1 MRTLFNK
8 VLVEIARTDQ
18 RIWMVLADIG
28 YGEIE
33 PFRDTFP
40 DRWYNCGVAE
50 QNMTG
55 VACGVAMEGNI
66 AITYSI
72 ANFPTLRCLEQIR
85 NDVCYHN
92 ANVKIV
98 IIGGGLAYGAL
109 GVSHQATEDIA
120 IMRALPNMT
129 VFCPCD
135 FAEAEAGVHAMI
147 AHDGPFYYRC
157 GYKKEPPVHFGPIDF
172 RLGQAIQVRDG
183 RDLTFLF
190 TGTIGNQVAEAA
202 EMLGRDGIQCRV
214 LSIHTVKPIDRTAIL
229 AAARETGGIVVVEE
243 HQLSGG
249 LGSAV
254 AEVLID
260 ACVAPQRFLR
270 IALPDV
276 YVSKVGTHEW
286 LLDQYGL
293 SSCKI
298 ADAVRTMLGGK
309 QGEPDCVK
317 RTAIGQRT
325 EC

>member
-1 MRTLFNK
+1 MRSLFNDT
-8 VLVEIARTDQ
+8 LVDIAKKDD
-18 RIWMVLADIG
+18 RIFMILADIG

-33 PFRDTFP
+33 PFRDAFP

-98 IIGGGLAYGAL
+98 IIGGGLAYGPL

-120 IMRALPNMT
+120 IMRALPNMV

-147 AHDGPFYYRC
+147 EYDGPLYYRC
-157 GYKKEPPVHFGPIDF
+157 GYKQEPDIHNEAIDF
-172 RLGQAIQVRDG
+172 QLGKAIQVRDG
-183 RDLTFLF
+183 EDLTFLF
-190 TGTIGNQVAEAA
+190 TGTIGNQVVPAA
-202 EMLGRDGIQCRV
+202 DELAQRGVGARV
-214 LSIHTVKPIDRTAIL
+214 ISVHTVKPIDEQAIL
-229 AAARETGGIVVVEE
+229 DAARETGGLVIVEE
-243 HQLSGG
+243 HQMLGG
-249 LGSAV
+249 LGGAV
-254 AEVLID
+254 SEVL
-260 ACVAPQRFLR
+260 ARHCVAAKRFLHL
-270 IALPDV
+270 ALPDL
-276 YVSKVGTHEW
+276 YISKVGTHEW

-293 SSCKI
+293 STPRI
-298 ADAVRTMLGGK
+298 VDAVIRGGFT
-309 QGEPDCVK
+309 GS
-317 RTAIGQRT
+317 
-325 EC
+325 

>member
-1 MRTLFNK
+1 MRSLFNK
-8 VLVEIARTDQ
+8 VLVDIAREDE
-18 RIWMVLADIG
+18 RIWMILADIG

-33 PFRDTFP
+33 PFRDAFP
-40 DRWYNCGVAE
+40 KRWFNCGVAE

-98 IIGGGLAYGAL
+98 IIGGGLAYGPL

-120 IMRALPNMT
+120 IMRALPNMV
-129 VFCPCD
+129 VFCPGD

-157 GYKKEPPVHFGPIDF
+157 GYKKEPPIHAGPIQF
-172 RLGQAIQVRDG
+172 ELGKAITACEGSDA
-183 RDLTFLF
+183 TIIF
-190 TGTIGNQVAEAA
+190 TGTIGNQVMPAA
-202 EMLGRDGIQCRV
+202 EQLAAEGIGCRV
-214 LSIHTVKPIDRTAIL
+214 ISLHTVKPIDRAAIV
-229 AAARETGGIVVVEE
+229 AAARETGAIFTVEE
-243 HQLSGG
+243 HQLQGG

-254 AEVLID
+254 AEVLCD
-260 ACVAPQRFLR
+260 EGAAPEKFLR
-270 IALPDV
+270 LGLPDT
-276 YVSKVGTHEW
+276 YVSRVGTHEW

-293 SSCKI
+293 SAPKI
-298 ADAVRTMLGGK
+298 AARVKACLK
-309 QGEPDCVK
+309 GE
-317 RTAIGQRT
+317 
-325 EC
+325 

>member
-8 VLVEIARTDQ
+8 VLVERAKKDK
-18 RIWMVLADIG
+18 RIYMILADIG

-40 DRWYNCGVAE
+40 GRWYNCGVAE

-92 ANVKIV
+92 VNVKVV

-120 IMRALPNMT
+120 IMRALPNMV

-135 FAEAEAGVHAMI
+135 FAEAEAGVHAMLDY
-147 AHDGPFYYRC
+147 DGPFYYRC
-157 GYKKEPPVHFGPIDF
+157 GYKKEPPVHEGPI
-172 RLGQAIQVRDG
+172 RLKLGKSIQVRDG
-183 RDLTFLF
+183 SDATIIF
-190 TGTIGNQVAEAA
+190 TGTIGNQVTPAAEALA
-202 EMLGRDGIQCRV
+202 EQGICCRV
-214 LSIHTVKPIDRTAIL
+214 ISMHTVKPIDRKAIV
-229 AAARETGGIVVVEE
+229 AAAKETGAIITVEE
-243 HQLSGG
+243 HQLNGG

-254 AEVLID
+254 AEVLCD
-260 ACVAPQRFLR
+260 ECAAPRKFLR
-270 IALPDV
+270 LGLPDK
-276 YVSKVGTHEW
+276 YISKVGGHEW

-293 SSCKI
+293 SAPKI
-298 ADAVRTMLGGK
+298 EKTVRTLLAK
-309 QGEPDCVK
+309 
-317 RTAIGQRT
+317 
-325 EC
+325 

>member
-1 MRTLFNK
+1 MRTFFNK
-8 VLVEIARTDQ
+8 VLLDIAGKDP
-18 RIWMVLADIG
+18 RISMILADIG

-33 PFRDTFP
+33 PFRDAFP

-98 IIGGGLAYGAL
+98 IIGGGLAYGPL

-120 IMRALPNMT
+120 IMRALPNMV

-157 GYKKEPPVHFGPIDF
+157 GYKKEPPVHSGKIDF
-172 RLGQAIQVRDG
+172 QLGKAIRVREGADA
-183 RDLTFLF
+183 TIFF
-190 TGTIGNQVAEAA
+190 TGTIGNQAAAAA
-202 EMLGRDGIQCRV
+202 ELLERDGIRCRV
-214 LSIHTVKPIDRTAIL
+214 ESLHTVKPIDRAAIV
-229 AAARETGGIVVVEE
+229 AAARETGGIITVEE
-243 HQLSGG
+243 HQLAGG
-249 LGSAV
+249 LGGAV
-254 AEVLID
+254 AEVLCD
-260 ACVAPQRFLR
+260 EGVVPQRFLR
-270 IALPDV
+270 LGLPDC
-276 YVSKVGTHEW
+276 YVSRVGTHPW

-293 SSCKI
+293 VAPKL
-298 ADAVRTMLGGK
+298 AVRIKEYLRQPVAGAS
-309 QGEPDCVK
+309 V
-317 RTAIGQRT
+317 
-325 EC
+325 